1 LIVDVLG
8 IKNYLDTKHPSQDN
22 IVIGIA
28 SGTVA
33 IALDTKVLREQFKL
47 GAEYSR
53 NNPQEPTIIA
63 KCRALQA
70 LWGGRDGD
78 IPLDEVI
85 TALKAFCKET
95 ECGS

>member
-1 LIVDVLG
+1 MDVLG
-8 IKNYLDTKHPSQDN
+8 IKNYLNTQHPVQDN

-33 IALDTKVLREQFKL
+33 VVLDTKILREQFKL

-53 NNPQEPTIIA
+53 ANPAEPTIIA

-85 TALKAFCKET
+85 TALKAFCKD
-95 ECGS
+95 SDAAA